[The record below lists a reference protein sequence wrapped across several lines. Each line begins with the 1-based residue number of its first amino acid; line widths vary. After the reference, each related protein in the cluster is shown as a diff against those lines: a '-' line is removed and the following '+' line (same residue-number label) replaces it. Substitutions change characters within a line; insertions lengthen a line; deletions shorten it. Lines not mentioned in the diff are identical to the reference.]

1 MCGIVG
7 VLGFNSNTEKYN
19 TYLSKCCISMKHRG
33 PDDSGLWFNNENYSA
48 AFVRLSIR
56 DLSLNGHQPMVSSCG
71 NYVITFNG
79 EIYNS
84 NNYINQL
91 KNLGVVFK
99 SSSDTEVL
107 LYALIHFGIKKVLA
121 EFDGMFVFSFYN
133 LQQNK
138 LIIAR
143 DRVGIKPLY
152 IGYNSNYLI
161 YSSQY
166 DHIINIDFI
175 KDNTLDYQALGN
187 YLSFGYMLASE
198 GIVNKTF
205 SLPQGH
211 YLETSNTG
219 FTLHQYYNF
228 THSTTNKRIDV
239 EELLSSST
247 IEQLVSD
254 VPVGTFL
261 SGGVDSPL
269 INFWANKKQ
278 QVKAF
283 TIGNETND
291 LDESYYAKEFAKKI
305 GVEHHFKRITEN
317 DFLEL
322 LNDNFKAFS
331 EPFADFSSIPTML
344 VSKMAKEHLTVILSG
359 DGPDELFWGYNRNV
373 IFPAKA
379 KLYQHNKFSLAFKKL
394 LGKENISKRYF
405 TSKSLSHFYLQSLQI
420 HGSEAVMPNV
430 YLDKI
435 NTNKA
440 YSLLPEHLVQ
450 PKNEEDVMQMVRW
463 LEMNIHLQRIL
474 LKVDRVTMYYSLESR
489 VPYLSNSVL
498 DYASTLSYND
508 CIKDGQG
515 KMNLKNILE
524 NKVPKE
530 WVYKKKKGFDVPMRN
545 WISKEIKQDVHNTIM
560 NMPNEL
566 ATVFD
571 MHGLEDV
578 LLNEYDTT
586 NRNSN
591 HGFIWAVY
599 SLVKWH
605 QIHRSSSALK
615 G

>member
-7 VLGFNSNTEKYN
+7 VFGFNSNTEKYN
-19 TYLSKCCISMKHRG
+19 TYLSKCCIAMKHRG
-33 PDDSGLWFNNENYSA
+33 PDDSGLWYNKENYSA

-91 KNLGVVFK
+91 KTLGVTFK

-107 LYALIHFGIKKVLA
+107 LYAIIHFGIKKVLA
-121 EFDGMFVFSFYN
+121 EFDGMFVFSFYD

-152 IGYNSNYLI
+152 IGFNSNYLI

-166 DHIINIDFI
+166 DHVINVDFI
-175 KDNTLDYQALGN
+175 KNNTLDYQAIGN
-187 YLSFGYMLASE
+187 YLSFGYILAGE

-211 YLETSNTG
+211 YLETNNNSY
-219 FTLHQYYNF
+219 TLHQYYNF
-228 THSTTNKRIDV
+228 THTISSKKIDV

-247 IEQLVSD
+247 MDQLVSD

-278 QVKAF
+278 KVKAF
-283 TIGNETND
+283 TIGNETTD
-291 LDESYYAKEFAKKI
+291 LDESYYAKEFAKII
-305 GVEHHFKRITEN
+305 GVEHHFKLITEN

-373 IFPAKA
+373 IFPSKA
-379 KLYQHNKFSLAFKKL
+379 KLFNQNKFSLAFKKM

-405 TSKSLSHFYLQSLQI
+405 TAKSLSHFYLQSLQI
-420 HGSEAVMPNV
+420 HGSEAVLSKV
-430 YLDKI
+430 YAEKI
-435 NTNKA
+435 QTNNA
-440 YSLLPEHLVQ
+440 YSLLPTHLIQ
-450 PKNEEDVMQMVRW
+450 PNNDEDCMQMVRW

-474 LKVDRVTMYYSLESR
+474 LKVDRSTMYYSLESR
-489 VPYLSNSVL
+489 VPYLSNKVL
-498 DYASTLSYND
+498 DYAATLNYKD
-508 CIKDGQG
+508 CIKEQQG
-515 KMNLKNILE
+515 KTNIKSILE
-524 NKVPKE
+524 KKVPKE

-545 WISKEIKQDVHNTIM
+545 WIRNEIKHDVHHTIM

-566 ATVFD
+566 AIAFN
-571 MHGLEDV
+571 MSELEDV

-586 NRNSN
+586 NSNSN
-591 HGFIWAVY
+591 YGFIWAVY

-605 QIHRSSSALK
+605 QTHRSSSILK